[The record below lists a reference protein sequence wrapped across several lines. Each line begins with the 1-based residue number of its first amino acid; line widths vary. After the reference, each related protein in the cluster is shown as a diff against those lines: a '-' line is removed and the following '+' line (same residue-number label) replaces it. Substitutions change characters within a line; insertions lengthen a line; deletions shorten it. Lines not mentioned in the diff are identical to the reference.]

1 MIRRSGDEL
10 RRTAGEGTWGRWRCR
25 NGIGLGLR
33 EMEEHTLS
41 TDPDFV
47 TRLDLA
53 GALRRRRR
61 LRRVCWWLLAL
72 GAWLMLMGLSTAHG
86 VISGGALT
94 AGGGCALVL
103 WPALTARGLRVSSQR
118 P

>member
-1 MIRRSGDEL
+1 MSEWDRS
-10 RRTAGEGTWGRWRCR
+10 R
-25 NGIGLGLR
+25 LR

-53 GALRRRRR
+53 DALRRRR

>member
-1 MIRRSGDEL
+1 MALSEWDRSRL
-10 RRTAGEGTWGRWRCR
+10 Q
-25 NGIGLGLR
+25 

-103 WPALTARGLRVSSQR
+103 WSALTARGLRVSSQR

>member
-1 MIRRSGDEL
+1 MI
-10 RRTAGEGTWGRWRCR
+10 
-25 NGIGLGLR
+25 
-33 EMEEHTLS
+33 
-41 TDPDFV
+41 
-47 TRLDLA
+47 A
-53 GALRRRRR
+53 GALRRR

-103 WPALTARGLRVSSQR
+103 WSALVAGFANTLLMTGHRVIARF
-118 P
+118 